1 MATLSKRIDLH
12 VSEKIQLVN
21 PDNLKLLERYKIDLA
36 IRDRSETTKY
46 QYETSLKQWFVY
58 ILDNQGNRSVLDITD
73 DDITEFLYFC
83 KQEGNNTNRMKMRI
97 SVISSFYKF
106 LRKKKLLTTN
116 PTEFIEAPRRTSPVI
131 TQTFLTLEQVAQ
143 MREKL
148 IENGDLQLRLYA
160 MLSLSTMARINA
172 IASLRW
178 SQIDINSCVI
188 SDVREKEGKI
198 VSIYFNDEVKQLL
211 IALKQQREEKQQA
224 DHGWLFYSGR
234 CTEKRHINKGTLN
247 DWSHQIGKMINVPT
261 LHPHD
266 FRHSGATLLRNAG
279 MELEDVSTLLN
290 HEDTGTTI
298 KYYIKRDTARIND
311 IKNRINF

>member
-46 QYETSLKQWFVY
+46 QYEISLKQWFVY
-58 ILDNQGNRSVLDITD
+58 ILDNQDNRSVLDITD

-160 MLSLSTMARINA
+160 MLSLSTMARIA
-172 IASLRW
+172 
-178 SQIDINSCVI
+178 VF
-188 SDVREKEGKI
+188 V
-198 VSIYFNDEVKQLL
+198 V
-211 IALKQQREEKQQA
+211 
-224 DHGWLFYSGR
+224 
-234 CTEKRHINKGTLN
+234 
-247 DWSHQIGKMINVPT
+247 
-261 LHPHD
+261 
-266 FRHSGATLLRNAG
+266 
-279 MELEDVSTLLN
+279 
-290 HEDTGTTI
+290 
-298 KYYIKRDTARIND
+298 
-311 IKNRINF
+311 

>member
-1 MATLSKRIDLH
+1 MAVMSKRIDLH
-12 VSEKIQLVN
+12 VADKIQLVN
-21 PDNLKLLERYKIDLA
+21 PENITLLEKYKIDLA
-36 IRDRSETTKY
+36 IRDRSENTKY
-46 QYETSLKQWFVY
+46 QYESSLKQWFVF
-58 ILDNQGNRSVLDITD
+58 ILENQDNRSVLEIND

-116 PTEFIEAPRRTSPVI
+116 PTEFIEAPRKATPII
-131 TQTFLTLEQVAQ
+131 TQTFLTLEQVAA
-143 MREKL
+143 MREAL
-148 IENGDLQLRLYA
+148 ILSGNIQLRLYA
-160 MLSLSTMARINA
+160 MLSLSTMARLNA

-178 SQIDINSCVI
+178 SQIDMNACVI
-188 SDVREKEGKI
+188 KDVREKEGKI
-198 VSIYFNDEVKQLL
+198 VNIYFNDEVKQLL
-211 IALKQQREEKQQA
+211 MQLRKQREEKKQA

-234 CTEKRHINKGTLN
+234 TTETRHINKGTLGA
-247 DWSHQIGKMINVPT
+247 WSKQIGKMIDVPT

-279 MELEDVSTLLN
+279 MELEDVSVLLN
-290 HEDTGTTI
+290 HESTETTI